1 MNTGSPDVSPGV
13 RDANQLEDG
22 EQATLHGKKAAAL
35 VATLLLSVIAY
46 QLNASMITPALPEMA
61 RQLKGSVDD
70 IAQVSSLFFLAGAIT
85 GVVLSRV
92 SDFWGRR
99 RVLMAVLVVTAA
111 GTVLCLVAPNLP
123 VLLTGRVL
131 QGASSAAFQIAYV
144 VLNERL
150 SRKAFATAL
159 GVITAINGGVGG
171 VDGLLGGR
179 LSDSFGYRSIFAVI
193 LVVGVAASACVAF
206 VLPRD
211 RGPVTAGRMDWWG
224 AATLSVAL
232 YCVTYLV
239 SHGFAD
245 GWNSTSTL
253 GYLAGTV
260 VSALAFGLVE
270 RRTATP
276 LIALRHLKSRQVWP
290 VIATTV
296 IALSGIFAVINFTV
310 VVISQN
316 PGAGF
321 GLSATESSLLYL
333 TPAALIGLAAAPVSG
348 WLADRRGWLL
358 TLRAGLVLS
367 IAALCVIAAFPL
379 QKWTVFAAVAFLGIT
394 YNGLVLTTVN
404 GLGVLNS
411 PKDAPAALPGLNSAA
426 FGIGAST
433 GIGIVAPYAARGTP
447 GGYGTA
453 LWISVGIT
461 VLALVASLFITRRPD

>member
-1 MNTGSPDVSPGV
+1 MNTGSPGAGPGI
-13 RDANQLEDG
+13 RDANPLEVAENG
-22 EQATLHGKKAAAL
+22 LLHGKKAATL

-61 RQLKGSVDD
+61 RRLHGSVDG

-85 GVVLSRV
+85 GVVLSRL

-99 RVLMAVLVVTAA
+99 RILIAVLLVTAV
-111 GTVLCLVAPNLP
+111 GTVLCLAAPNLP

-150 SRKAFATAL
+150 SKKVFATAL

-179 LSDSFGYRSIFAVI
+179 LSDAFGYRSIFAVI
-193 LVVGVAASACVAF
+193 LVIGVAASVCVAF
-206 VLPRD
+206 VLPKDGRPD
-211 RGPVTAGRMDWWG
+211 KGRMDWWG
-224 AATLSVAL
+224 AATLSIAL

-245 GWNSTSTL
+245 GWHSASTL

-260 VSALAFGLVE
+260 VSAIAFGMVE
-270 RRTATP
+270 RRRATP
-276 LIALRHLKSRQVWP
+276 LIALKHLKSREVWP

-310 VVISQN
+310 VVISQS
-316 PGAGF
+316 PKIGF
-321 GLSATESSLLYL
+321 GMNATESSLLFL
-333 TPAALIGLAAAPVSG
+333 TPAALIGLAAAPMAG
-348 WLADRRGWLL
+348 RLADRRGWLI
-358 TLRAGLVLS
+358 TLRVGLVLS
-367 IAALCVIAAFPL
+367 IVALCVIASYPL
-379 QKWTVFAAVAFLGIT
+379 EKWTVFAAVAFLGIT

-433 GIGIVAPYAARGTP
+433 GIGIVAPYAARATHA
-447 GGYGTA
+447 GYSTA

-461 VLALVASLFITRRPD
+461 VLALVASLFITRRAD